1 MSIFANFLHP
11 PLSIRGLD
19 PETVSYVAAIESADG
34 QSLEPEI
41 VIAIN
46 DFIKGCKNDDIWD
59 AIKASCI
66 LAGARTL
73 NGALVPL
80 KGNPPINTNGNF
92 VASDYNRATGLQ
104 SSGGDTSTA
113 KRLNPQ
119 RQSSD
124 DPQDNVSLCVWVTD
138 SSNLQ
143 NLDILIG
150 AGSGTSAGTTHMRAA
165 STTGT
170 IQFRNRAGGGPTT
183 SGQWIGTGFLG
194 TSRSSSSQVSI
205 RFNSTSSVHSS
216 TSSQPFASHQ
226 VFATSQTTATALNAS
241 SNVRLAFYSIGEALD
256 LEKLDTRITRLI
268 EEIAY
273 FINTGFSGSSYDID
287 TLKYINAGYA
297 AGGALS

>member
-1 MSIFANFLHP
+1 MLPFARIRHDHP
-11 PLSIRGLD
+11 SPSLRGLD
-19 PETVSYVAAIESADG
+19 PEVFDYITAVQNADG
-34 QSLEPEI
+34 QPLEKT
-41 VIAIN
+41 VINSIN
-46 DFIKGCKNDDIWD
+46 DFVRGCKSDGIWD

-73 NGALVPL
+73 AGALVPL

-104 SSGGDTSTA
+104 SSGGDVSTS

-124 DPQDNVSLCVWVTD
+124 DPQDNFSLCVWVTD

-150 AGSGTSAGTTHMRAA
+150 AGSGTSAGTTHMRAG

-170 IQFRNRAGGGPTT
+170 IQFRNRSGGSVTT
-183 SGQWIGTGFLG
+183 SGQWIGMGFLG
-194 TSRSSSSQVSI
+194 TSRSSSSQISI
-205 RFNSTSSVHSS
+205 RFNSTSSVHNQ

-226 VFATSQTTATALNAS
+226 VFATSQTTATAFNAS

-256 LEKLDTRITRLI
+256 LEKLDTRLTSLMS
-268 EEIAY
+268 A
-273 FINTGFSGSSYDID
+273 FSN
-287 TLKYINAGYA
+287 L
-297 AGGALS
+297 